1 MRKNLNYLILGICAA
16 TLSIFATQNLLNA
29 TLDSVSTKKESNN
42 QIKLARSE
50 LEAFVE
56 EKETLTQQQ
65 LNEQSVLAVSWMQQS
80 GEYVALAHQAFN
92 TAKIAF
98 DSAIALGVKHP
109 AVVVDIDETILD
121 NSAYQAGLIDT
132 NNFFNPSD
140 WNEWVRHK
148 KAKAIPGAVELV
160 NYVNANGGKIF
171 FVSDRAESSSKN
183 RQNNDL
189 ELATIVNLKAVGF
202 TGVSERSVLLKG
214 EFSQTIEGKEDTSKQ
229 FRREAVENGSA
240 DGIEHNIVVLIGDN
254 LNDLDNLA
262 GETNNQRRAHVE
274 ANKSQYGVFNAIK
287 EKDGFEPAYIIL
299 PNPVYGAWESGLYE
313 PEAFNKKLG
322 FELNPS
328 EKNQQRKSK
337 LIRWSFPTLSIY

>member
-1 MRKNLNYLILGICAA
+1 MRKNINYTILGICAA
-16 TLSIFATQNLLNA
+16 ITSIFATQNLLNA
-29 TLDSVSTKKESNN
+29 SLYSVRTKKEFNN
-42 QIKLARSE
+42 QIKLSQSN

-56 EKETLTQQQ
+56 QKETLTQQQ

-98 DSAIALGVKHP
+98 
-109 AVVVDIDETILD
+109 
-121 NSAYQAGLIDT
+121 
-132 NNFFNPSD
+132 
-140 WNEWVRHK
+140 
-148 KAKAIPGAVELV
+148 
-160 NYVNANGGKIF
+160 
-171 FVSDRAESSSKN
+171 
-183 RQNNDL
+183 
-189 ELATIVNLKAVGF
+189 
-202 TGVSERSVLLKG
+202 
-214 EFSQTIEGKEDTSKQ
+214 SQTIEGKEDTSKQ

-240 DGIEHNIVVLIGDN
+240 DGIKHNIVVLVGDN

-313 PEAFNKKLG
+313 PEAFNKKLW

-337 LIRWSFPTLSIY
+337 LSRWTFKLNF